1 MLPVSRSLALRAC
14 AAVAVALAVVACG
27 GETSPTEPPAKL
39 AFMVQ
44 PSNAVAGMAISPA
57 VVVAIQDAVGN
68 TMVGATN
75 TVTVAIATNP
85 GSGTLAGTTTVNAV
99 RGEATFGDLSID
111 QRGIG
116 YTLAATSG
124 TLVGAAS
131 TPFDTRLS
139 FTGVSAGGGHTCGLI
154 TAGVAYCW
162 GNNGSGGLGDGT
174 TTDRMSPVAVLGGL
188 SFAAVRA
195 GGSDSCGVRTGGAA
209 YCWGLNSY
217 GQLGDGT
224 MTSQVSPVAVTG
236 GVLGGFSFVAISAG
250 LFHTCAV
257 TTPGAAY
264 CWGDNGLGQLGDGTM
279 TSRASP
285 VLVLGGLTFAA
296 VSAAAYH
303 TCGVTTTDAA
313 YCWGD
318 NASGQIGDGTTT
330 DRTSPVAVLGG
341 RTFAAVSAG
350 FSHTCGITTAGA
362 AYCWGSNSSGELGDG
377 TMTNQVSPVGVLG
390 GLSFFAVSTGGA
402 GLGDHTCGV
411 TTTGAAYCWGFNGSG
426 QLGDGTTTDRTNPT
440 PVLGAL
446 NFAAVSAGGSH
457 TSGVTT
463 AGAAYCWGENGN
475 AQLGDG
481 TRVSRVA
488 PVLVQ

>member
-139 FTGVSAGGGHTCGLI
+139 FTGVSAGGGHTCGV
-154 TAGVAYCW
+154 TA
-162 GNNGSGGLGDGT
+162 
-174 TTDRMSPVAVLGGL
+174 
-188 SFAAVRA
+188 
-195 GGSDSCGVRTGGAA
+195 GGAA
-209 YCWGLNSY
+209 SCWGANSY

-224 MTSQVSPVAVTG
+224 ATNRSSPVSVAG
-236 GVLGGFSFVAISAG
+236 GVSFAAASAG
-250 LFHTCAV
+250 GSN
-257 TTPGAAY
+257 GA
-264 CWGDNGLGQLGDGTM
+264 G
-279 TSRASP
+279 
-285 VLVLGGLTFAA
+285 
-296 VSAAAYH
+296 H
-303 TCGVTTTDAA
+303 TCGVTSGGAA
-313 YCWGD
+313 SCWG
-318 NASGQIGDGTTT
+318 
-330 DRTSPVAVLGG
+330 
-341 RTFAAVSAG
+341 
-350 FSHTCGITTAGA
+350 
-362 AYCWGSNSSGELGDG
+362 Y
-377 TMTNQVSPVGVLG
+377 
-390 GLSFFAVSTGGA
+390 
-402 GLGDHTCGV
+402 
-411 TTTGAAYCWGFNGSG
+411 NGYG
-426 QLGDGTTTDRTNPT
+426 QLGDGTTTDR
-440 PVLGAL
+440 
-446 NFAAVSAGGSH
+446 SS
-457 TSGVTT
+457 
-463 AGAAYCWGENGN
+463 
-475 AQLGDG
+475 
-481 TRVSRVA
+481 
-488 PVLVQ
+488 PVLVVQ

>member
-57 VVVAIQDAVGN
+57 VVVAIQDALGN

-99 RGEATFGDLSID
+99 RGEATFGDLSSD

-236 GVLGGFSFVAISAG
+236 G
-250 LFHTCAV
+250 
-257 TTPGAAY
+257 
-264 CWGDNGLGQLGDGTM
+264 
-279 TSRASP
+279 
-285 VLVLGGLTFAA
+285 LTFAA
-296 VSAAAYH
+296 VSAGAYH

-402 GLGDHTCGV
+402 GGGDHTC
-411 TTTGAAYCWGFNGSG
+411 
-426 QLGDGTTTDRTNPT
+426 
-440 PVLGAL
+440 
-446 NFAAVSAGGSH
+446 
-457 TSGVTT
+457 GVTT